1 VKFALRRAA
10 TVLLGC
16 LRYSECAQRSRDWIA
31 PSRVQNYV
39 VTMVF
44 AFTVLALIGLILIG
58 VLPVW
63 PFSRGWGYG
72 PAVVIG
78 IVFLMLLVMTLTGRV
93 PGIGVS

>member
-1 VKFALRRAA
+1 M
-10 TVLLGC
+10 
-16 LRYSECAQRSRDWIA
+16 I
-31 PSRVQNYV
+31 
-39 VTMVF
+39 F
-44 AFTVLALIGLILIG
+44 AFTVLTLIGFILIG

-93 PGIGVS
+93 PGIGDS

>member
-1 VKFALRRAA
+1 VRRAS
-10 TVLLGC
+10 TVPLGR
-16 LRYSECAQRSRDWIA
+16 LRYRDCAQLSRDWIA
-31 PSRVQNYV
+31 PSRVQKNYV
-39 VTMVF
+39 VTMTF
-44 AFTVLALIGLILIG
+44 AFTLLALIGLILIG

>member
-1 VKFALRRAA
+1 VRRAS
-10 TVLLGC
+10 TVPLGR
-16 LRYSECAQRSRDWIA
+16 LRYRDCAQLSRDWIA
-31 PSRVQNYV
+31 PSRVQKNYV
-39 VTMVF
+39 VTMTF
-44 AFTVLALIGLILIG
+44 AFTLLAFICLILIG